1 MRKLLFVLII
11 ILFSSSAI
19 ADELDSSNDIW
30 NSSSFID
37 NAFSGQK
44 PVTDEQ
50 FEKTINE
57 IKSRPKKKWF
67 WQKTPPE
74 VKPLSP
80 TPQYSQYQQF
90 NELQAVSDKIN
101 HSPTIM
107 ISTQVYDDS
116 RNIIEPG
123 YYKMS
128 KKEETDGSYYL
139 VLSQGTT
146 TIARL
151 KASHTNEDFKQSEI
165 NFGNAVPVQNKYI
178 RLIYG
183 NIDLTLEAFLEIKH

>member
-1 MRKLLFVLII
+1 MKKLLLII
-11 ILFSSSAI
+11 FILFVSLPAF

-30 NSSSFID
+30 NSSTFID
-37 NAFSGQK
+37 NAFTGQK

-50 FEKTINE
+50 FEKTIKE

-80 TPQYSQYQQF
+80 APQYSQYQQF
-90 NELQAVSDKIN
+90 NELQSVSDKIN

-128 KKEETDGSYYL
+128 KREELDGTYAL
-139 VLSQGTT
+139 ILSQGTT
-146 TIARL
+146 TVAKV
-151 KASHTNEDFKQSEI
+151 KATHTNEDFKQSEI
-165 NFGNAVPVQNKYI
+165 NFGNAVPIENKYI

-183 NIDLTLEAFLEIKH
+183 NIDLNLEAFLEIKH